1 MVNMLHC
8 TICRE
13 TELYFLHLRKQIR
26 KIRDKKALEK
36 QRRQERALA
45 KQEAYRIFGRVL
57 KKVMADAFKKPPP
70 VIVSTAVRKVSEN
83 ILQQLC
89 SIHCISVPG
98 RDSTD
103 RDGQFFLAL
112 ADWAAIITSDVYYE
126 VNVNDKVDT
135 ERATHIN
142 RCPSASTSTSD
153 KRIDEKESEEWE
165 NEKKDEEEEERI
177 SSKRSEIVE
186 ELFDVYE

>member
-1 MVNMLHC
+1 MC
-8 TICRE
+8 YIIYRE

-36 QRRQERALA
+36 QRRQDRALA

-57 KKVMADAFKKPPP
+57 KKAMTNAFKKPPP

-89 SIHCISVPG
+89 NIHCISVPG
-98 RDSTD
+98 RDCAD
-103 RDGQFFLAL
+103 RDEQFFLSL
-112 ADWAAIITSDVYYE
+112 ADWAAIIISDVYYE

-135 ERATHIN
+135 ERPTHLN
-142 RCPSASTSTSD
+142 RCPSASASTLD
-153 KRIDEKESEEWE
+153 KRIDEKESGEWE
-165 NEKKDEEEEERI
+165 DEKEERI
-177 SSKRSEIVE
+177 SPKHSEIVD
-186 ELFDVYE
+186 ELFDLYE